1 MRHSKEWLDNGWQN
15 IKPRTDVVSAIYG
28 TEKISEIDK
37 EDGLPSGNRAI
48 VSPLN
53 DDALPH
59 KVIKSGEPKLG
70 GEDKLPIKSHVIRDL
85 TKDYL
90 LAQLRWRSSGK
101 RRRGRSPVHKAQCGT
116 TTSSSSVE
124 AGMLTFEEFFVNAS
138 LKLDPDNCKSAR
150 DSRFSSSVVPPV
162 TNLVMSR

>member
-15 IKPRTDVVSAIYG
+15 IKPRNDVVSAIYG

-48 VSPLN
+48 ASPLN
-53 DDALPH
+53 DDALPQ

-70 GEDKLPIKSHVIRDL
+70 SEDNLPNKSRVIRDL

-116 TTSSSSVE
+116 SSVE

-138 LKLDPDNCKSAR
+138 FCKSAR